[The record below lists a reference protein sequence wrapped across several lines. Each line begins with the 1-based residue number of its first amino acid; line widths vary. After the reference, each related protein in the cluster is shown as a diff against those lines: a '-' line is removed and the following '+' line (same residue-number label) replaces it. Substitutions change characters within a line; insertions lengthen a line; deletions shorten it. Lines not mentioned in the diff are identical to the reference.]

1 MFMPISPKA
10 ASSKLSN
17 TRVLTVAGA
26 LCLIPSL
33 IFWTLWIRVSSLP
46 ELPTYSARV
55 TAFLGYFPSGFSVR
69 TLSYLALTT
78 ELLALILSGASVLSA
93 DKVKKGLS
101 IAVLSSATILTL
113 LSAFQL
119 L

>member
-1 MFMPISPKA
+1 MSISPKA

-17 TRVLTVAGA
+17 SRVLTVAGA
-26 LCLIPSL
+26 LCLLPAL

-46 ELPTYSARV
+46 YLPTYSARV

-78 ELLALILSGASVLSA
+78 ELLALILSGAGVLSA
-93 DKVKKGLS
+93 DRIQKGIN
-101 IAVLSSATILTL
+101 IAVLSISIILTL